1 MKKIRKKLPEEWRME
16 MTIREAGKGI
26 VTNRKRIC
34 SYRIGFINSDGREDE
49 TELDVCN
56 LAELEEVYQ
65 DFCKENGFRQNT
77 VIYVKR

>member
-1 MKKIRKKLPEEWRME
+1 

-49 TELDVCN
+49 
-56 LAELEEVYQ
+56 LEEVYQ
-65 DFCKENGFRQNT
+65 DYCKENGFRQNT
-77 VIYVKR
+77 VIYVER

>member
-1 MKKIRKKLPEEWRME
+1 

-34 SYRIGFINSDGREDE
+34 SYRIGFINTDGQEDE
-49 TELDVCN
+49 TELDGFN
-56 LAELEEVYQ
+56 LTELEELYR

-77 VIYVKR
+77 VIYVER

>member
-1 MKKIRKKLPEEWRME
+1 

-26 VTNRKRIC
+26 VINRKRIC

-77 VIYVKR
+77 VIYVER

>member
-1 MKKIRKKLPEEWRME
+1 MKPGSPLVRCVWNLMKRIRRKLPKNGGIE

-49 TELDVCN
+49 
-56 LAELEEVYQ
+56 
-65 DFCKENGFRQNT
+65 QNWMC
-77 VIYVKR
+77 VIC

>member
-1 MKKIRKKLPEEWRME
+1 

-26 VTNRKRIC
+26 VTNRKRIF

>member
-1 MKKIRKKLPEEWRME
+1 
-16 MTIREAGKGI
+16 MTIREVGKGI

-34 SYRIGFINSDGREDE
+34 SYRIGFINSDGKEDE

-77 VIYVKR
+77 VIYVER

>member
-1 MKKIRKKLPEEWRME
+1 ME

-26 VTNRKRIC
+26 VINRKRIC

-56 LAELEEVYQ
+56 LADLEEVYQ

-77 VIYVKR
+77 VIYVER

>member
-1 MKKIRKKLPEEWRME
+1 

-26 VTNRKRIC
+26 VINRKRIC

-56 LAELEEVYQ
+56 LADLEEVYQ

-77 VIYVKR
+77 VIYVER

>member
-1 MKKIRKKLPEEWRME
+1 M
-16 MTIREAGKGI
+16 
-26 VTNRKRIC
+26 TNRKRIC
-34 SYRIGFINSDGREDE
+34 SYRIGFINSDGKEDE

-77 VIYVKR
+77 VIYVER

>member
-1 MKKIRKKLPEEWRME
+1 ME
-16 MTIREAGKGI
+16 DGDDDQRSRKGI

>member
-1 MKKIRKKLPEEWRME
+1 

-65 DFCKENGFRQNT
+65 DFL
-77 VIYVKR
+77 KRMASGRIL

>member
-1 MKKIRKKLPEEWRME
+1 

-65 DFCKENGFRQNT
+65 MKQNWMC
-77 VIYVKR
+77 VILLSWKKCIRIFVKRMASGRIL

>member
-1 MKKIRKKLPEEWRME
+1 MA
-16 MTIREAGKGI
+16 IRESGKGI

-77 VIYVKR
+77 VIYVER